1 MRDGVRLR
9 SDSVIRFCASLATSF
24 RPQDFADLTTPA
36 LRATPPLRG
45 GESGFFVQSPFAT
58 ALHKKSIS
66 TGFVSD
72 PLPLRGRPP
81 LQGGQKTV
89 LNQRTFLPL
98 EKGETRAQRARGSIS
113 DFLCKAPP
121 CKGGVD

>member
-1 MRDGVRLR
+1 MRCW
-9 SDSVIRFCASLATSF
+9 S
-24 RPQDFADLTTPA
+24 
-36 LRATPPLRG
+36 
-45 GESGFFVQSPFAT
+45 

-98 EKGETRAQRARGSIS
+98 EKGEPRAQRARGSIS
-113 DFLCKAPP
+113 DFLCKAARRGMLLFQTESSMSPWLTTKDENSRTIVSIG
-121 CKGGVD
+121 CGYFRRSHYRNTGRS